1 MNMSEEKIPQATVK
15 RLPLYY
21 RHLNL
26 LHNQGKTRISSR
38 ELSELIKVDSAT
50 IRKDFSYFG
59 ELGRKGYGYDIAHL
73 IQFFRKLLDQDEIA
87 SVALIG
93 VGNLGTALL
102 HYNFMKKGNTHIELA
117 FDTNES
123 KIGTTIGEV
132 PIYHVDDLEKEIKR
146 RGLKV
151 AILTVPARV
160 SQEVTDRL
168 VDCGIE
174 GILNFTPS
182 RLTVPNHVRV
192 HHIDLSIELQTLVYF
207 LKQS

>member
-1 MNMSEEKIPQATVK
+1 MSEGKIPQATAK

-21 RHLNL
+21 RYLNI
-26 LHNQGKTRISSR
+26 LHNQGKKRISSR
-38 ELSELIKVDSAT
+38 ELSEAIQVDSAT

-73 IQFFRKLLDQDEIA
+73 LHFFRKLLDQDEVA
-87 SVALIG
+87 RVALIG

-102 HYNFMKKGNTHIELA
+102 HYNFMKKGNTQIEVA
-117 FDTNES
+117 FDTNKD
-123 KIGTTIGEV
+123 KIGTKIGDV
-132 PIYHVDDLEKEIKR
+132 PIFHANDLEE
-146 RGLKV
+146 GLKKKKGIKV

-160 SQEVTDRL
+160 SQEVTERL
-168 VDCGIE
+168 VNSGVE

-182 RLTVPNHVRV
+182 RLSVPDHVRV

-207 LKQS
+207 LKQN

>member
-1 MNMSEEKIPQATVK
+1 MSEEKIPQATAK

-26 LHNQGKTRISSR
+26 LHNQGKMRISSR

-73 IQFFRKLLDQDEIA
+73 IQFFRKLLDQDEVA
-87 SVALIG
+87 SVALVG

-102 HYNFMKKGNTHIELA
+102 HYNFMKKGNTHVEVA
-117 FDTNES
+117 FDTNHS
-123 KIGTTIGEV
+123 KIGSEISEV
-132 PIYHVDDLEKEIKR
+132 PIYHVDDLETEIKR
-146 RGLKV
+146 RGIKV

-160 SQEVTDRL
+160 SQQVTDRL

-182 RLTVPNHVRV
+182 RLTVPSHVRV

>member
-1 MNMSEEKIPQATVK
+1 MSEEKIPQATAR

-21 RHLNL
+21 RHLNI

-38 ELSELIKVDSAT
+38 ELSESIKIDSAT

-73 IQFFRKLLDQDEIA
+73 IQFFRKLLDQDEVA
-87 SVALIG
+87 RVALIG

-102 HYNFMKKGNTHIELA
+102 HYNFMKKGNTHIEMA
-117 FDTNES
+117 FDTNAH
-123 KIGTTIGEV
+123 KVGTKKGDV
-132 PIYHVDDLEKEIKR
+132 PIYHIDDLEKELKERDI
-146 RGLKV
+146 KV

-160 SQEVTDRL
+160 SQEVTDQL
-168 VDCGIE
+168 IKLGIE

-182 RLTVPNHVRV
+182 RLTVPDHVRV

-207 LKQS
+207 LKQD

>member
-1 MNMSEEKIPQATVK
+1 MRDEKIPQATAK

-21 RHLNL
+21 RHLNI

-38 ELSELIKVDSAT
+38 ELSESIKIDSAT

-102 HYNFMKKGNTHIELA
+102 HYNFMKKGNTQIEIA
-117 FDTNES
+117 FDTNDDKVGQE
-123 KIGTTIGEV
+123 IGDV
-132 PIYHVDDLEKEIKR
+132 PVYHINDLEQELKRKGIKI
-146 RGLKV
+146 

-160 SQEVTDRL
+160 SQEVTEQL
-168 VDCGIE
+168 VDCGVE
-174 GILNFTPS
+174 GVLNFTPS
-182 RLTVPNHVRV
+182 RLSVPNHVRV

-207 LKQS
+207 LKHS